1 MEDLKLT
8 VNEDF
13 AKKLHRQK
21 ERVELDQCKF
31 CKAFR
36 EGLKIRIM
44 LPVHVIIGSI
54 CACALTKIFKLKLKY
69 LHVFLL
75 HVFYKVNLHASSIVN
90 RTQSNSISVELD
102 QIQSNPIHGLS
113 SAIEPNRTRTK
124 IKLLGN
130 RTKSSF

>member
-1 MEDLKLT
+1 MTDGMEDLKLT

-21 ERVELDQCKF
+21 ERVELDQCKY

-54 CACALTKIFKLKLKY
+54 CVCALTKIFIRSIFMFFFFTCFTKLTY
-69 LHVFLL
+69 MHP
-75 HVFYKVNLHASSIVN
+75 A
-90 RTQSNSISVELD
+90 
-102 QIQSNPIHGLS
+102 
-113 SAIEPNRTRTK
+113 
-124 IKLLGN
+124 
-130 RTKSSF
+130 